1 MKKIGSLYLLII
13 LFTFANYSLEAQK
26 IGIKSSTIS
35 FFSDGLLEDI
45 AAVNTASQAILNLV
59 DGAFVLRI
67 PITSF
72 EFPNQL
78 MQEHFNENY
87 VESDD
92 YPKCTFQGKF
102 DDWDKMDAN
111 KDGKYTGTV
120 SGIMN
125 LHGQDQPVNAKVTM
139 VVDGKN
145 ISIESMF
152 YMVPEDY
159 KIEIPSAVRD
169 KIADKFEVSVK
180 AEFKVK

>member
-1 MKKIGSLYLLII
+1 MKTLLI
-13 LFTFANYSLEAQK
+13 LFTLLSVHVSFGQKLVTREAYLK
-26 IGIKSSTIS
+26 FHGETS
-35 FFSDGLLEDI
+35 LEDI
-45 AAVNTASQAILNLV
+45 TASTKQASAVLDTESGALV
-59 DGAFVLRI
+59 FQVLVKSFV
-67 PITSF
+67 F
-72 EFPNQL
+72 EKAL